1 MAFLLSIR
9 LSLPLALSLT
19 VYGSPSAPIP
29 LQPASVKTKFV
40 TRAVGTQNYR
50 CDVKAGAWV
59 FVEPEADLF
68 DWKTGSKCGVHFF
81 RDDGQG
87 RRATWASLPGA
98 EPASSVTVK
107 LDRSLPSPGGADRNI
122 DWLLT
127 NTTSNVGGPGTLFG
141 GVSNVV
147 RANTVSGVAPPAG
160 ECQHDAEI
168 VKVPYKAVYLFY
180 EPLQHQ

>member
-1 MAFLLSIR
+1 MARLLSLR
-9 LSLPLALSLT
+9 LSLPLVLSLT
-19 VYGSPSAPIP
+19 VHGSPSAPIP
-29 LQPASVKTKFV
+29 LEPASVKTKFV
-40 TRAVGTQNYR
+40 TLAVGTQNYR

-59 FVEPEADLF
+59 LVEPEADLF
-68 DWKTGSKCGVHFF
+68 DSKTGSKCGVHFF

-87 RRATWASLPGA
+87 GRATWASLPGA

-107 LDRSLPSPGGADRNI
+107 VDRSQPSPGGSDRNI

-127 NTTSNVGGPGTLFG
+127 NTTSNVGGPWTLFG

-147 RANTVSGVAPPAG
+147 RRNTVSGVAPPAG

-168 VKVPYKAVYLFY
+168 VKVPYKALYRFY

>member
-1 MAFLLSIR
+1 MAFLLSLR

-19 VYGSPSAPIP
+19 VWGSPSAPLL
-29 LQPASVKTKFV
+29 LQPASGKIKFE
-40 TRAVGTQNYR
+40 TNAVGTQNYR

-59 FVEPEADLF
+59 LVEPEADLF
-68 DWKTGSKCGVHFF
+68 DSKTGSKCGVHFF

-87 RRATWASLPGA
+87 GRATWASLPGA

-107 LDRSLPSPGGADRNI
+107 VDRSQPSPGGSDRNI

-147 RANTVSGVAPPAG
+147 RANTVSGVAPPAR